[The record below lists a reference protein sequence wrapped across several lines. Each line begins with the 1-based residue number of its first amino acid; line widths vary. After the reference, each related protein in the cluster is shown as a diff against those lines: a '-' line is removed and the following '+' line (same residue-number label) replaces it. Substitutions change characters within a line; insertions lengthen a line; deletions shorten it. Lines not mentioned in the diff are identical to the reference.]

1 MTILKI
7 VVPCYNEEAVIP
19 EACKQFSQLLNKLI
33 SSEKISEAS
42 SVVFVD
48 DGSQDKTWQLIEELS
63 KTEKLI
69 SGIKLS
75 KNRGHQNAV
84 LAGMMSVTGDCVIT
98 IDADLQDDIGIIV

>member
-48 DGSQDKTWQLIEELS
+48 DGSQDKT
-63 KTEKLI
+63 
-69 SGIKLS
+69 
-75 KNRGHQNAV
+75 
-84 LAGMMSVTGDCVIT
+84 
-98 IDADLQDDIGIIV
+98 